1 MEQFHLFSRALVYM
15 NVDLILAISATIT
28 AFGVLIGSLIAIY
41 RIAKRIDGALGLD
54 REGRTVSERL
64 ERVEHQLW
72 ENGGSSLADRV
83 NNIEKH
89 VVKVSTEIEFI
100 KDMTMGIHTAQNK
113 TTEDQSLPLV
123 QPVTRSK
130 KRKAS

>member
-1 MEQFHLFSRALVYM
+1 MTSEV
-15 NVDLILAISATIT
+15 LIAVAATISA
-28 AFGVLIGSLIAIY
+28 FGILIGAVVAIY
-41 RIAKRIDGALGLD
+41 KIAKRIDDALGLD
-54 REGRTVSERL
+54 KDGRSVSDRL

-100 KDMTMGIHTAQNK
+100 KDITLGLRQAQ
-113 TTEDQSLPLV
+113 TDV
-123 QPVTRSK
+123 QPVVK
-130 KRKAS
+130 PAAKRAPRKKAS

>member
-1 MEQFHLFSRALVYM
+1 MTNELLMAV
-15 NVDLILAISATIT
+15 AATIT
-28 AFGVLIGSLIAIY
+28 SFGVLIGAIVAVY
-41 RIAKRIDGALGLD
+41 RIAKRIDGALGVD
-54 REGRTVSERL
+54 QKGRTMSDRM

-100 KDMTMGIHTAQNK
+100 KDLTMGLHAAQTGTVNSVYFPEQNPVIEPINK
-113 TTEDQSLPLV
+113 PI
-123 QPVTRSK
+123 RR
-130 KRKAS
+130 RKSS

>member
-1 MEQFHLFSRALVYM
+1 MTTEAV
-15 NVDLILAISATIT
+15 LAVAATIS
-28 AFGVLIGSLIAIY
+28 AFGVLIAAVIAIY
-41 RIAKRIDGALGLD
+41 KIAKRIDDALGLD
-54 REGRTVSERL
+54 KDGRSVSERL

-100 KDMTMGIHTAQNK
+100 KDLTMGLHAAQ
-113 TTEDQSLPLV
+113 TEQITSVYFPSENAPLV
-123 QPVTRSK
+123 QPVVKKVS

>member
-1 MEQFHLFSRALVYM
+1 MTNE
-15 NVDLILAISATIT
+15 LIMAVAATIT
-28 AFGVLIGSLIAIY
+28 SFGVLIGAVVAVY
-41 RIAKRIDGALGLD
+41 RIAKRIDGALGID
-54 REGRTVSERL
+54 QQGRTMSDRM

-100 KDMTMGIHTAQNK
+100 KDLTLGLHNATTASAPQQIYNSAG
-113 TTEDQSLPLV
+113 DNLID
-123 QPVTRSK
+123 PVNRPISK
-130 KRKAS
+130 PIRRKKAS

>member
-1 MEQFHLFSRALVYM
+1 MTNE
-15 NVDLILAISATIT
+15 LIMAVAATIT
-28 AFGVLIGSLIAIY
+28 SFGVLIGAVVAVY
-41 RIAKRIDGALGLD
+41 RIAKRIDGALGID
-54 REGRTVSERL
+54 QQGRTMSDRM

-100 KDMTMGIHTAQNK
+100 KDLTLGLHNASTAITSQQIYPSAAENLI
-113 TTEDQSLPLV
+113 D
-123 QPVTRSK
+123 PVNRPISK
-130 KRKAS
+130 PIRRKKAS

>member
-1 MEQFHLFSRALVYM
+1 MTSEV
-15 NVDLILAISATIT
+15 LIAIAATISAFTILT
-28 AFGVLIGSLIAIY
+28 GAVIAIY
-41 RIAKRIDGALGLD
+41 RIAKRIDDALGLD
-54 REGRTVSERL
+54 KDGRTVSDRL

-100 KDMTMGIHTAQNK
+100 KDLTMGLHAASPDTK
-113 TTEDQSLPLV
+113 PLPKPLV
-123 QPVTRSK
+123 K
-130 KRKAS
+130 KPRAPKKKAS

>member
-1 MEQFHLFSRALVYM
+1 MTEQF
-15 NVDLILAISATIT
+15 LIAAAATMT
-28 AFGVLIGSLIAIY
+28 AFAVLLGGVVSVY
-41 RIAKRIDGALGLD
+41 RIAKRVDQALGLD
-54 REGRTVSERL
+54 KEGRTVAERL

-100 KDMTMGIHTAQNK
+100 KDLTLGIHESQAD
-113 TTEDQSLPLV
+113 TTPIV
-123 QPVTRSK
+123 KPVVKKPRATRK
-130 KRKAS
+130 KAS

>member
-1 MEQFHLFSRALVYM
+1 MTSEL
-15 NVDLILAISATIT
+15 
-28 AFGVLIGSLIAIY
+28 LIAVAGTIGAFTVLVTAVVAIF
-41 RIAKRIDGALGLD
+41 RIAKRIDSALGVD
-54 REGRTVSERL
+54 KDGRTVSERL

-100 KDMTMGIHTAQNK
+100 KDLTLGLHQASPD
-113 TTEDQSLPLV
+113 TEPLPKPLV
-123 QPVTRSK
+123 K
-130 KRKAS
+130 KATKKKAS